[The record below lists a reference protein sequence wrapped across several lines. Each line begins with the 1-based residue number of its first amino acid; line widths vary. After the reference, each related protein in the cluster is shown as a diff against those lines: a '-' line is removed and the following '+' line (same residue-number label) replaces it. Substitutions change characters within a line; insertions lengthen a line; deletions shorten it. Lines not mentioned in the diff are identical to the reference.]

1 MRKTMKVCLSV
12 LLFCSLVLA
21 GCGVDGGQTDAGTS
35 SEGVSSENAAD
46 AGKDITENKT
56 TQPETQT
63 DGKEN
68 AINEKRD
75 EDNMQLTINGTEYEV
90 ELDNNVTI
98 DDIVKKLPLELT
110 LTRYAGHEY
119 YSELPFTPVF
129 AKETTSNIKAGH
141 VYYWDG
147 WNAFVINYED
157 YDISPYQVVHIGE
170 IKSEDVCEMLKN
182 ADETIRVSVNAE

>member
-12 LLFCSLVLA
+12 LLVCSLVLA
-21 GCGVDGGQTDAGTS
+21 GCGVDGGQTDTGTS
-35 SEGVSSENAAD
+35 SEGISSENA
-46 AGKDITENKT
+46 
-56 TQPETQT
+56 
-63 DGKEN
+63 
-68 AINEKRD
+68 RD
-75 EDNMQLTINGTEYEV
+75 EKGDGDNMQITIDGTEYEV

-98 DDIVKKLPLELT
+98 DDIVKKLPIELT

-119 YSELPFTPVF
+119 YSELPFTPSF

-170 IKSEDVCEMLKN
+170 IKSEDVSEMLKN